1 MIAHPIPKPRLKDNP
16 SLTGKEKTGRNG
28 KAPVA
33 QKTVMVRGIRRRSLL
48 RAEYIAMLRACD
60 AFSFL
65 HRAVSRYFRLFL
77 MQRYG
82 DTGCKYR
89 CAPRGLLHKSDGN
102 LPQIT

>member
-65 HRAVSRYFRLFL
+65 HRAVSRYF
-77 MQRYG
+77 G
-82 DTGCKYR
+82 TCKEKDSTAHPIR
-89 CAPRGLLHKSDGN
+89 DVKKRSL
-102 LPQIT
+102 TF